1 MRKKMMGGGMMQRP
15 MYKHGG
21 KGKKSESKIITIS
34 VGVGKGKDYPG
45 IKKIMEMNKKGK
57 KRFSDGGSALKEVP
71 TRNKGL
77 KKLPTEVRN
86 KMGFMKKGGVVSDT
100 KKKQF
105 KANQAGQKATNKK
118 AMKVAKGVLKLT
130 PAGFGIAAADT
141 VKRIKKM
148 GCGMM
153 KRPMYKDGSP
163 KTLLR
168 RIGPE
173 ESKRMAQDPSRK
185 KRMND
190 MMLRYPKGKPVDP
203 ETREKLKKLL
213 DSKKPKTM
221 RKKMMGGG
229 SLKSVDPKTQKGL
242 SKLPTKVRNKMGF
255 MKKGGKVK

>member
-1 MRKKMMGGGMMQRP
+1 MRKKMMGGGM
-15 MYKHGG
+15 
-21 KGKKSESKIITIS
+21 
-34 VGVGKGKDYPG
+34 
-45 IKKIMEMNKKGK
+45 
-57 KRFSDGGSALKEVP
+57 
-71 TRNKGL
+71 
-77 KKLPTEVRN
+77 
-86 KMGFMKKGGVVSDT
+86 
-100 KKKQF
+100 
-105 KANQAGQKATNKK
+105 
-118 AMKVAKGVLKLT
+118 
-130 PAGFGIAAADT
+130 
-141 VKRIKKM
+141 
-148 GCGMM
+148 MM

-173 ESKRMAQDPSRK
+173 ESKKMAQDPSRK

-190 MMLRYPKGKPVDP
+190 MMLRYPKGKQVDP
-203 ETREKLKKLL
+203 EVREKLKKLL